1 MRHRSGE
8 RGEGNLGCIFW
19 AVVMVL
25 VAYVSWV
32 MVPIKISTSQLSD
45 FMEDQALVAAHRS
58 PEAIEKSILRK
69 AEELGLPLDKKNL
82 KVEKRRDYIYMTA
95 EYTVPVEFAG
105 GFVYE
110 WHFKH
115 DISRPVFLV

>member
-1 MRHRSGE
+1 MKHRSGE

-19 AVVMVL
+19 GVVMAL
-25 VAYVSWV
+25 VIYVSWV

-58 PEAIEKSILRK
+58 PDAIEKAILTK
-69 AEELGLPLDKKNL
+69 ADELGLPLDEKKL
-82 KVEKRRDYIYMTA
+82 KVEKKREHIFMTA
-95 EYTVPVEFAG
+95 EYTVPVEFVG

-110 WHFKH
+110 WHFRH